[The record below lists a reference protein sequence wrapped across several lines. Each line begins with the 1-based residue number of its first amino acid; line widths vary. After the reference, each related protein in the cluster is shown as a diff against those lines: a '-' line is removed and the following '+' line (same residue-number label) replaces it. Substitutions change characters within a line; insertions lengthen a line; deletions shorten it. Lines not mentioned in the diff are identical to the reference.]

1 MNQVHSPLYFSKI
14 VFNITLPSIPASS
27 KWSARY
33 TPSSSHFPLLY
44 DSNNSRNCVT
54 FRTLFFSVKR
64 LHLPPVPSLRTTV
77 WLSATAYS
85 KYSQIPSIFGVRLL
99 LPQTED
105 AACRGD
111 RDPQNM
117 ALISGLC
124 FSSHVGYR
132 YIMRHIFKPV
142 WHGKMIKS
150 LWNPL

>member
-1 MNQVHSPLYFSKI
+1 MSGAIH
-14 VFNITLPSIPASS
+14 SIPQYAFMA
-27 KWSARY
+27 WR
-33 TPSSSHFPLLY
+33 
-44 DSNNSRNCVT
+44 
-54 FRTLFFSVKR
+54 SVKAQGQ
-64 LHLPPVPSLRTTV
+64 LYLT
-77 WLSATAYS
+77 ATAYS

-142 WHGKMIKS
+142 
-150 LWNPL
+150 